1 MKILSSPSTIGIFF
15 NIGVDAKIEPTETV
29 TILSKL
35 LSSEVERL
43 PQIRIYKI
51 IKIYM
56 IIDDPIF
63 CTTSSEG

>member
-1 MKILSSPSTIGIFF
+1 MKILSSPSTIKISF
-15 NIGVDAKIEPTETV
+15 NIKVDANIEPTETV

-35 LSSEVERL
+35 LRSEVERL
-43 PQIRIYKI
+43 PKIRIYKI